1 MYISSA
7 PYCTG
12 SYCRYDN
19 LQIKI
24 WKSEYLHL
32 GIAQDPKNK
41 RMGKTNCVSVMSNKF
56 SFGPKIDDN
65 FLQVMYD
72 RKKHGGRHTILTNS
86 PSSLT
91 HEYAASAWRK
101 SWASVISSERKR
113 EDILAKKENA
123 VLWRKTAENRDY
135 NSPPYITASQW
146 SHDQVSQPHNSFQA

>member
-41 RMGKTNCVSVMSNKF
+41 RMGNTNCVSVMSNKF

-65 FLQVMYD
+65 FLHVRPKETWRQAHNSYQLSKFAD
-72 RKKHGGRHTILTNS
+72 TWISCFSLKEKLSQCHFLRTEEGRHLGKEGKCSFMAKNS
-86 PSSLT
+86 
-91 HEYAASAWRK
+91 WK
-101 SWASVISSERKR
+101 SR
-113 EDILAKKENA
+113 L
-123 VLWRKTAENRDY
+123 
-135 NSPPYITASQW
+135 
-146 SHDQVSQPHNSFQA
+146 